1 MPRRSDMELAFRSA
15 IVHERSG
22 RRVVKTAD
30 FVQELLK
37 VNWNLSMGN
46 DSNLLIVFYVQIM
59 PDYFVMQL
67 HRF

>member
-46 DSNLLIVFYVQIM
+46 DSNLLIVF
-59 PDYFVMQL
+59 
-67 HRF
+67 